1 MGLRRALTE
10 SGNVE
15 DEHPAMPR
23 VDIKNLLPHASREAY
38 AVCALVER
46 SGVDFIA
53 VVDEGTSARFRIDV
67 KRLARLRSAMGI
79 PPTVNGNHRF
89 SVTEYRQLSERNLQ
103 WPGSAGR
110 PDRATSQCRPGCSAA
125 SGVHGNATL
134 AAGTA
139 SAAP

>member
-38 AVCALVER
+38 AVCALVEC
-46 SGVDFIA
+46 SGVDF
-53 VVDEGTSARFRIDV
+53 
-67 KRLARLRSAMGI
+67 MGI